1 MSKFVSSRRNL
12 PVLIVLSVLLVC
24 SLSSLLPAQEV
35 IKGERRRI
43 RIDWAKHET
52 EHYTFRYES
61 VIPAEIVEKVAGE
74 LEDILKQYTRLF
86 RYEQKKKFRVK
97 FLDSLNTYE
106 QEGGDPSHPGYYV
119 PTKRYLV
126 LRQMPYYRLI
136 PTVYHEAFHQ
146 YLHAWIGD
154 EVEIPTWFNEGMA
167 MYYEEMQRDDNREK
181 TLNPDKIRKRK
192 IRMVKDA
199 IRTRS
204 QIPLQKLID
213 ATYEEFHDKEKEE
226 LYYHQSFAVMYFF
239 MQKTRGKAAVDFAR
253 KLKESKDVEE
263 ANATLFGKDRNR
275 LKRMEKLWLSYTL
288 KVDVDEFAAR

>member
-1 MSKFVSSRRNL
+1 MPRLASSRLNL
-12 PVLIVLSVLLVC
+12 SVLSVLFVFA
-24 SLSSLLPAQEV
+24 LSPLLPAQEV
-35 IKGERRRI
+35 IKGKRRRI
-43 RIDWAKHET
+43 RIEWAKYAT

-61 VIPAEIVEKVAGE
+61 VIPAEIVQKVAAE

-86 RYEQKKKFRVK
+86 RYEHKQKFRVK

-106 QEGGDPSHPGYYV
+106 QEGGDPSHPGYYL
-119 PTKRYLV
+119 PSKRYLV

-146 YLHAWIGD
+146 YLHAYVGD
-154 EVEIPTWFNEGMA
+154 EVEIPIWFNEGMA

-181 TLNPDKIRKRK
+181 TLNPNKIRKRK

-204 QIPLQKLID
+204 QIALEKLVD
-213 ATYEEFHDKEKEE
+213 ATHDEFHDKEKED

-253 KLKESKDVEE
+253 ELKESKSVEA
-263 ANATLFGKDRNR
+263 ANATLFGKDRKR

-288 KVDVDEFAAR
+288 RLDVDEFAAR